1 MITGRCDD
9 SRRYSHQRENCSL
22 RHSCEGSILGAPVT
36 APDQRG
42 ATGFA
47 EKDLELLEN
56 DL

>member
-1 MITGRCDD
+1 MITGRRDD

-22 RHSCEGSILGAPVT
+22 GHSCEGAILGAPVT

-47 EKDLELLEN
+47 EMVLELLDN
-56 DL
+56 GL